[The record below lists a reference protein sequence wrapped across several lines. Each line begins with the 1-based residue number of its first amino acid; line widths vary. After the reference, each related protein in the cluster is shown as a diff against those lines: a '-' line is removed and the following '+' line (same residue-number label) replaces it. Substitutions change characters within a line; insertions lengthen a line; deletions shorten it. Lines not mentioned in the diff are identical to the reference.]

1 MTNSYFQLD
10 KRRDGTY
17 LIIYPPVDMGNPVD
31 PIELTHYLDGYNIDY
46 EKNVV
51 YDLIKSVNERD
62 EMRDVRITTLQIGN
76 IDESLMVTMQGDCV
90 SAIARFYPASKEGK
104 LMSKD
109 DIIYQLHRQGVK
121 FGIDEEAIG
130 YYIADRKYCTS
141 YILADA
147 EMPVEGSD
155 AVIEYNFNTDLTK
168 KPKMNEDGSVDFHQL
183 DTVSVVEKDQV
194 LATLTPAVQ
203 GKPGTDVMGRPIKPK
218 KVSVKFLRQSKNT
231 RMSPDGLKLYSNCN
245 GHAMLVD
252 GQIFVS
258 DTYIVPANV
267 DTSTGDIDYNG
278 NVEITG
284 NVNTGYKVYAHG
296 DIVVNGIVEGAEL
309 VADGQIILKRGIQ
322 GMGKGVLKAGTNIVS
337 RFIESAEV
345 SAGGFIQTESIM
357 HSKVSAGGEIVVKGR
372 KGFITGGSIRSGK
385 FIDAKTAGSVMGT
398 STVME
403 VGVNLSLTEK
413 LKELEEERKTIDQQI
428 DRATKIILFIS
439 KKLKDREA
447 LTPEKLEQFQS
458 LSSNKKIL
466 ENKLIDIDDE
476 IDRISEELDNSVGGY
491 ILVDDIIY
499 PGCKVTV
506 SNVTTFIRSETK
518 HCRLVRD
525 GADVRVKAY

>member
-1 MTNSYFQLD
+1 MTNGYFQLD
-10 KRRDGTY
+10 KRKDGAY
-17 LIIYPPVDMGNPVD
+17 LIVYPPVDMGTPVD
-31 PIELTHYLDGYNIDY
+31 PIEVTHYLDGYNIDY

-51 YDLIKSVNERD
+51 YDLIKSVAEFD
-62 EMRDVRITTLQIGN
+62 AMRETRITTLQIGN
-76 IDESLMVTMQGDCV
+76 IDESLVVTMQSDCV
-90 SAIARFYPASKEGK
+90 SAIVRFYPASKEGR
-104 LMSKD
+104 MFTKD

-121 FGIDEEAIG
+121 FGIDEDAIG
-130 YYIADRKYCTS
+130 MYLADRKYCTS

-147 EMPVEGSD
+147 ELPVEGSD
-155 AVIEYNFNTDLTK
+155 AVITYNFNTDLSK

-194 LATLTPAVQ
+194 LATLTPAVH
-203 GKPGTDVMGRPIKPK
+203 GTPGTDVMGRPIKPK
-218 KVSVKFLRQSKNT
+218 KVNVKFLRQTKNT
-231 RMSPDGLKLYSNCN
+231 RLSPDGLNLYSNCN

-258 DTYIVPANV
+258 DTYVVPANV

-284 NVNTGYKVYAHG
+284 NVNTGYKVHAQG

-322 GMGKGVLKAGTNIVS
+322 GMGKGILKAGTNIVS

-345 SAGGFIQTESIM
+345 TAGGFIQTESIM

-385 FIDAKTAGSVMGT
+385 YIDAKTAGSVMGT
-398 STVME
+398 NTVME
-403 VGVNLSLTEK
+403 VGVNLNLTEE
-413 LKELEEERKTIDQQI
+413 LKALEEEKRSIDEQI
-428 DRATKIILFIS
+428 DKATKIILFIS

-458 LSSNKKIL
+458 LSANKKRL
-466 ENKLIDIDDE
+466 ENRVIE
-476 IDRISEELDNSVGGY
+476 IDERIDNISEELDNSVGGY
-491 ILVDDIIY
+491 ILVDDVIY

-506 SNVTTFIRSETK
+506 SNVTTFIRTETK